1 MFSTI
6 RAKFSL
12 IFIIFAVAVA
22 IMAITNAT
30 QSQNQLEKIHE
41 LSRQFNPAI
50 SSIIN
55 GDRDLY
61 QAHLSEVLLLSS
73 ELSAQQRDDQIS
85 NWQENAD
92 QAKQRVAEFSRLLTL
107 YPDVVSG
114 LNGFDTQYDK
124 WFTASSSVISAV
136 KAGDYSTAKQR
147 YKDVSLSEFSR
158 LRDIYNTAGERADEQ
173 VKLIDQNNTQ
183 TAKNQLTILFTVSG
197 ILIILTIF
205 LAYYG
210 PKVVVDRI
218 NDVNDRITD
227 ISRGDGDLTRR
238 LIIRQHDEIGE
249 LATTFNHFI
258 DHLQQ
263 MIIAIDKQSNEV
275 NTSIGQLAG
284 NAATASQISQEQHY
298 SVDSIVTAV
307 NQMSSAVREVAKNA
321 LDTASEINNVND
333 QTVEG
338 KRILS
343 LSIDNIQ
350 QLSTSVQNAV
360 VVIQALLTNSSQ
372 IASVLDVIRGIA
384 EQTNLLALNAAIE
397 AARAGE
403 QGRGFAVVADEVRTL
418 ASRTERSIQD
428 IQNMIEQLQRGV
440 NDAVHTIE
448 AGASLTATTVELSS
462 QTRISLDLILQ
473 ATAKVTDM
481 STHTAAATE
490 QQTHV
495 TEEINRNL
503 TELSDKTRHCNDV
516 IAENQQIALKTASVC
531 QSLRS
536 EVARF
541 KVV

>member
-12 IFIIFAVAVA
+12 IFIIFAVAIA
-22 IMAITNAT
+22 ITAITNAT
-30 QSQNQLEKIHE
+30 QSQNQLEQIHE

-61 QAHLSEVLLLSS
+61 QAHLSEVILLDGALT
-73 ELSAQQRDDQIS
+73 AQQRDDQIS

-92 QAKQRVAEFSRLLTL
+92 QAKQRVADFSSHLDN
-107 YPDVVSG
+107 YPEILNA
-114 LNGFDTQYDK
+114 LNGFNTQYQK
-124 WFTASSSVISAV
+124 WFTASTSVIDAV
-136 KAGDYSTAKQR
+136 KVGDYATAKQR
-147 YKDVSLSEFSR
+147 YKDTSLIEFAR
-158 LRDIYNTAGERADEQ
+158 LRDIFNAAGERADEQ
-173 VKLIDQNNTQ
+173 VKLIDLNNTQ
-183 TAKNQLTILFTVSG
+183 TSKKHMTILFTVSG
-197 ILIILTIF
+197 ILIVLIIF

-210 PKVVVDRI
+210 PKIVVDRI
-218 NDVNDRITD
+218 KDVTDRITD
-227 ISRGDGDLTRR
+227 IGKGDGDLTRR
-238 LIIRQHDEIGE
+238 LIIKQHDEIGE
-249 LATTFNHFI
+249 LAAAFNHFV

-263 MIIAIDKQSNEV
+263 MIIAIDKQSNDV
-275 NTSIGQLAG
+275 NSCIEQLAS
-284 NAATASQISQEQHY
+284 NAGVASQISQEQHY

-343 LSIDNIQ
+343 LSVDNIQ
-350 QLSTSVQNAV
+350 QLAASVQNAV
-360 VVIQALLTNSSQ
+360 VAIQALSTNSSQ

-428 IQNMIEQLQRGV
+428 IQSMIEKLQAGV
-440 NDAVHTIE
+440 KDAVHTIE

-462 QTRISLDLILQ
+462 QTQTSLDLILQ
-473 ATAKVTDM
+473 ATAKVSDM

-516 IAENQQIALKTASVC
+516 IAENQQIAKKTASVC
-531 QSLRS
+531 KSLRS
-536 EVARF
+536 EVVRF